1 MNIFFLSLNPKVCAI
16 MHCDAHV
23 RKMILEYAQM
33 LCSAHHVCG
42 KYKSPKLYKIA
53 FKNNPCTVWTRA
65 TSGNYLWLYTLFINL
80 CKEYT
85 RRFGK
90 IHSSQTRLEH
100 CLSFIPVYIPN
111 GNITKLHQAMPER
124 CKHPRDIQAYHNYY
138 NMEKTYFAKW
148 TNAMIPYWYTDL
160 NKNKINCN

>member
-1 MNIFFLSLNPKVCAI
+1 
-16 MHCDAHV
+16 
-23 RKMILEYAQM
+23 M
-33 LCSAHHVCG
+33 LCSAHHICG
-42 KYKSPKLYKIA
+42 KYKNPKLYKVA

-65 TSGNYLWLYTLFINL
+65 TSGNYLWLYNLFINL

-85 RRFGK
+85 FRFGK
-90 IHSSQTRLEH
+90 VHSSQIRLEH

-111 GNITKLHQAMPER
+111 GNITRLHQAMPER

-148 TNAMIPYWYTDL
+148 TVANVPLWYKDL
-160 NKNKINCN
+160 NKNKIN

>member
-1 MNIFFLSLNPKVCAI
+1 

-42 KYKSPKLYKIA
+42 RFKNKNLYKIA
-53 FKNNPCTVWTRA
+53 FKNNPCTVWART

-85 RRFGK
+85 FRFGK
-90 IHSSQTRLEH
+90 VHSSQKQLEK

-111 GNITKLHQAMPER
+111 DNMTKLHQAMPQY
-124 CKHPRDIQAYHNYY
+124 CKHSRDTAAYHMYY

-148 TNAMIPYWYTDL
+148 TIRQIPWWYKPIKKN
-160 NKNKINCN
+160 NK

>member
-1 MNIFFLSLNPKVCAI
+1 MNIFFLSLNPIICAK

-42 KYKSPKLYKIA
+42 RYKSPSLYKIA
-53 FKNNPCTVWTRA
+53 FKNNPCTVWTRCS
-65 TSGNYLWLYTLFINL
+65 TGNYVWLYTLFINL

-85 RRFGK
+85 FRFGK
-90 IHSSQTRLEH
+90 VHSSQIRLEN
-100 CLSFIPVYIPN
+100 CLSFIPIGIPD
-111 GNITKLHQAMPER
+111 GNITKLHQAMPQR
-124 CKHPRDIQAYHNYY
+124 CKHYRDITSYHNYY

-148 TNAMIPYWYTDL
+148 TKREAPWWYFS
-160 NKNKINCN
+160 NK

>member
-1 MNIFFLSLNPKVCAI
+1 MNIFLLSLNPRICAI

-33 LCSAHHVCG
+33 LCSAHHICG
-42 KYKSPKLYKIA
+42 KYKNPNLYRVA
-53 FKNNPCTVWTRA
+53 FKNNPCTVWARA
-65 TSGNYLWLYTLFINL
+65 TSGNYLWLYNLFINL

-85 RRFGK
+85 FRFGK
-90 IHSSQTRLEH
+90 IHSSQKRLEH

-148 TNAMIPYWYTDL
+148 TVANVPHWYKDL
-160 NKNKINCN
+160 NKNKIN